1 MSYSKVFQ
9 ITVAFQYA
17 WMDEMFREMA
27 NYTFFVL
34 TAYKFRPASQHP
46 YFTVT
51 NSDDEDEPNE
61 VLTDSG
67 FTEGLTKVTNRSMPN
82 ATIVDGNEEERET
95 LISKRE
101 SSHEY
106 D

>member
-1 MSYSKVFQ
+1 MKCFVKWQHMS
-9 ITVAFQYA
+9 
-17 WMDEMFREMA
+17 
-27 NYTFFVL
+27 FFVL
-34 TAYKFRPASQHP
+34 TGYKFRPASAHP
-46 YFTVT
+46 YFTVDEE
-51 NSDDEDEPNE
+51 DDDVVE

-67 FTEGLTKVTNRSMPN
+67 LTQGLHKTKALNRTVPPS
-82 ATIVDGNEEERET
+82 TIIESHEEEREN